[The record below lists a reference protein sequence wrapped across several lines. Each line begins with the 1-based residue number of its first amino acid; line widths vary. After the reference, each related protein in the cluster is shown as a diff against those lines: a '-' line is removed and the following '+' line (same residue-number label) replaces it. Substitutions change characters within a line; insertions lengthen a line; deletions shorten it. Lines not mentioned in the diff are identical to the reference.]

1 MNMIWEKNGYTKE
14 VERRDGEN
22 WFLLRSPEGRVVKN
36 CGCYPAFFGTR
47 SSDGWEVVI
56 HEP

>member
-22 WFLLRSPEGRVVKN
+22 WTQPTGPTTRPDTGLSIERTDLQSRS
-36 CGCYPAFFGTR
+36 A
-47 SSDGWEVVI
+47 
-56 HEP
+56 

>member
-22 WFLLRSPEGRVVKN
+22 WTQDGGIVYVK
-36 CGCYPAFFGTR
+36 
-47 SSDGWEVVI
+47 
-56 HEP
+56 